1 MEPTYWF
8 EKPNNDRLAI
18 LPLAV
23 MPTAPNEPSANV
35 RNERYGSRIG
45 NSMNIWPLCRLL
57 DSMIRQMKPITVNTT
72 A

>member
-1 MEPTYWF
+1 
-8 EKPNNDRLAI
+8 
-18 LPLAV
+18 